1 MSDWDVVS
9 LAFSGSEPNPDRN
22 DAWPLQTRH
31 ACLDLGKSLSLPLV
45 GYVCAYIVRL
55 HIGYVPMQTHVAP
68 RVVVRVCVCVC
79 VRARA
84 YALCM
89 QRWPDLLGR
98 SNENVAQAHVYGYK
112 NHTYI

>member
-68 RVVVRVCVCVC
+68 RVVVRVCVCACVC
-79 VRARA
+79 VCLCVCVCACA
-84 YALCM
+84 CACVCVMYA
-89 QRWPDLLGR
+89 
-98 SNENVAQAHVYGYK
+98 EVA
-112 NHTYI
+112 